1 MANSK
6 ELSKQEEINLLEKL
20 VGGNGYFSEY
30 FGKDLDQMVSNIR
43 NDFPIDMGTSIEK
56 MEIEVRDLKEANSL
70 FEDKIRILRDQVAML
85 DRINDSQSAVRL
97 KIRDEAVKAGCLEVM
112 TFFEIGEVI
121 EAKLKLGI
129 GLNEDEVKH
138 VISRL

>member
-20 VGGNGYFSEY
+20 VNGNGYFAEY
-30 FGKDLDQMVSNIR
+30 FGRDLDQMVSNIR

-56 MEIEVRDLKEANSL
+56 MEIEVRDLKEVNSL

-85 DRINDSQSAVRL
+85 DGINDSHSTVRL

-121 EAKLKLGI
+121 EAKLKLGM
-129 GLNEDEVKH
+129 GLTEEEVKH

>member
-20 VGGNGYFSEY
+20 VNGNGYFAEY
-30 FGKDLDQMVSNIR
+30 FGRDLDQMVSNIR

-56 MEIEVRDLKEANSL
+56 MEIEVRDLKEVNSL

-85 DRINDSQSAVRL
+85 DGINDSHSTVRL